1 LKNNWL
7 RAERRA
13 AEGHEGAPGGP
24 LPARIPPGDRPTYSS
39 AEGQVTREQRSLF
52 GEILDWMLAP
62 LLLLWP
68 MSVVLTWLVAQGIA
82 NKPFDRELGEMVRV
96 LSKEVSVRAGDGR
109 PQAVFK
115 LPAAASEILRADEAD
130 DIYYQVLGLR
140 GELLSGDSNLAVP
153 SDDDRAPP
161 GEVRFRDETLNND
174 TVRVAYMW
182 VSPQERP
189 QERTQERV
197 QDRAQERA
205 GAAGTAAATPTDWP
219 LVQVAETLGK
229 RSRLATEII
238 KGVILPQFV
247 ILPLAVLLV
256 WLALARGIAPL
267 NELQQRIRNRDS
279 SDLSPIDERQ
289 APEEVSPLVR
299 AINDLLARLD
309 QSMRSQKHF
318 LADAAHQLKTPLAG
332 LRTQAELAQRQ
343 IDAGQH
349 DPQALKKSLQQIARS
364 SQSAAHMVNQLLA
377 MARAEDQQHASQRQV
392 VNLAR
397 LATETVRDFVPR
409 ALDKR
414 IDLGYEGPETLSRPH
429 AVVAAAARHPQGPQV
444 LGHALLLRELI
455 RNLVDNALQYTP
467 AGGTVTVRVLDD
479 PFGQVVVLQV
489 EDSGPGIAATERELV
504 FQPFYRSLGTDVDGS
519 GLGLAIV
526 REIALQHGAEVTIS
540 DAANH
545 ASTPGAL
552 ITVRLPA
559 SAAPET
565 PTAASAL
572 SSESAADSSRSTSGS
587 PAPGRA

>member
-1 LKNNWL
+1 MPKPSDT
-7 RAERRA
+7 R
-13 AEGHEGAPGGP
+13 
-24 LPARIPPGDRPTYSS
+24 
-39 AEGQVTREQRSLF
+39 VREQRSLF

-82 NKPFDRELGEMVRV
+82 NKPFDRELGEMVRA
-96 LSKEVSVRAGDGR
+96 LSKEVSVRAADGPR
-109 PQAVFK
+109 AQAVFK
-115 LPAAASEILRADEAD
+115 LPAGASEILHTDEAD

-140 GELLSGDSNLAVP
+140 GEFLSGDSALPVP
-153 SDDDRAPP
+153 ADEDRGAP
-161 GEVRFRDETLNND
+161 GELRFRDD
-174 TVRVAYMW
+174 TIKGDSVRVAYMW
-182 VSPQERP
+182 VN
-189 QERTQERV
+189 V
-197 QDRAQERA
+197 ADRASEPSSVSANDRTSDRSADRSAERM
-205 GAAGTAAATPTDWP
+205 AAAMP

-267 NELQQRIRNRDS
+267 NELQQRIRRRDID
-279 SDLSPIDERQ
+279 DLSPIDERE

-299 AINDLLARLD
+299 AINDLLGRLD
-309 QSMRSQKHF
+309 KSMRAQKHF

-409 ALDKR
+409 ALEKR
-414 IDLGYEGPETLSRPH
+414 IDLGYEGPEPSGNTRRPSSDH
-429 AVVAAAARHPQGPQV
+429 ESAALARHPQGPLV
-444 LGHALLLRELI
+444 VGHALLLRELI
-455 RNLVDNALQYTP
+455 RNLVDNALLYTP
-467 AGGTVTVRVLDD
+467 VGGTVTVRVVDD

-489 EDSGPGIAATERELV
+489 EDSGPGIAAAEREQV
-504 FQPFYRSLGTDVDGS
+504 FQPFYRSLGTNVDGS

-526 REIALQHGAEVTIS
+526 REIALQHGAEVTLE
-540 DAANH
+540 DANLRYRPGLGEH
-545 ASTPGAL
+545 AGAPFGPGTRFTL
-552 ITVRLPA
+552 RLA
-559 SAAPET
+559 AAPPQT
-565 PTAASAL
+565 GPLAVGL
-572 SSESAADSSRSTSGS
+572 SSESGAGSSRSTSGS
-587 PAPGRA
+587 PAPDPA

>member
-1 LKNNWL
+1 MQ
-7 RAERRA
+7 
-13 AEGHEGAPGGP
+13 
-24 LPARIPPGDRPTYSS
+24 RIPPTPTIDARP
-39 AEGQVTREQRSLF
+39 REQRSLF

-96 LSKEVSVRAGDGR
+96 LAKEVSVRADAGANGGR
-109 PQAVFK
+109 PQAVFR
-115 LPAAASEILRADEAD
+115 LPVAAAEILRTDEAD

-140 GELLSGDSNLAVP
+140 GEYLSGDATLPVP
-153 SDDDRAPP
+153 ADEDRAPP
-161 GEVRFRDETLNND
+161 GELRFRDETLGSD

-182 VSPQERP
+182 VNVP
-189 QERTQERV
+189 ERV
-197 QDRAQERA
+197 PDRAQDRLQARA
-205 GAAGTAAATPTDWP
+205 STTTAADVP

-267 NELQQRIRNRDS
+267 NELQQRIRKRDS

-289 APEEVSPLVR
+289 APEEVAPLVR
-299 AINDLLARLD
+299 AINDLLTRLD

-349 DPQALKKSLQQIARS
+349 DPQALKKTLQQIARS

-377 MARAEDQQHASQRQV
+377 MARAENQQQVAQRQL

-409 ALDKR
+409 ALENR
-414 IDLGYEGPETLSRPH
+414 IDLGYEGPGDA
-429 AVVAAAARHPQGPQV
+429 AVARHPQGPQV

-467 AGGTVTVRVLDD
+467 GGGTVTVRVIDD

-489 EDSGPGIAATERELV
+489 EDSGPGIAPAERELV
-504 FQPFYRSLGTDVDGS
+504 FQPFYRSLGTEVDGS

-526 REIALQHGAEVTIS
+526 REIAVQHGAEVAIT
-540 DAANH
+540 DA
-545 ASTPGAL
+545 SSRSPPGTL
-552 ITVRLPA
+552 ITVRLQASEIVEA
-559 SAAPET
+559 SAAAT
-565 PTAASAL
+565 L
-572 SSESAADSSRSTSGS
+572 NSESGAGSSRSTSVS
-587 PAPGRA
+587 PAPDPA